1 MSELVRL
8 FVYLL
13 YFVIIFTF
21 YGIPLPIIRDLWTS
35 FRVRPPPPRTG
46 PSHCSALGPEVLT
59 CVLMVGAVCVLCS
72 GHTVCA

>member
-1 MSELVRL
+1 MYVDVMSELVRL

-35 FRVRPPPPRTG
+35 FRV
-46 PSHCSALGPEVLT
+46 SAATVPCGGRVFGLSRQPWWVWCRL
-59 CVLMVGAVCVLCS
+59 LAV
-72 GHTVCA
+72 A